1 MIHTNAFD
9 TSRLLVYT
17 TMPLESFKDSAS
29 VELIGGAAVEL
40 VQDSQSVELLGGAA
54 VELF

>member
-1 MIHTNAFD
+1 MIRINTFD
-9 TSRLLVYT
+9 TSRLLVYA
-17 TMPLESFKDSAS
+17 MPLESFKDSAS
-29 VELIGGAAVEL
+29 VELFGGAAVEL

>member
-1 MIHTNAFD
+1 MILVA
-9 TSRLLVYT
+9 LLCKP

-29 VELIGGAAVEL
+29 VELFGGAAVEL